1 MGRRLDPTIKVKR
14 GPGRKARKQK
24 GAETELSKF
33 LVDGKSYI
41 NILGV
46 ICLLA
51 FVLLFINSLLI
62 YIHNRYYNVSYNL

>member
-33 LVDGKSYI
+33 LVDGKSH
-41 NILGV
+41 ILGV

-51 FVLLFINSLLI
+51 FVLLFIHLLLI
-62 YIHNRYYNVSYNL
+62 